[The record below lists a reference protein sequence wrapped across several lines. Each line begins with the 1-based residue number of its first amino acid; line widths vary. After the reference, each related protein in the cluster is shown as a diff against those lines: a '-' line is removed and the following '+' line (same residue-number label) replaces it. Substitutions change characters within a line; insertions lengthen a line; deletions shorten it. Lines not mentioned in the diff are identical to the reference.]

1 MVDAYDDGRDF
12 RRMDINCEVVV
23 HRIAED
29 KMITGK
35 AINLSAT
42 GFSFS
47 CAEQLQFDEEL
58 EIKIT
63 PGQEGLT
70 PPLHAMVRVVHV
82 NATTD
87 NTYAIGCVITGMLS

>member
-1 MVDAYDDGRDF
+1 MVDAYDDSRDF
-12 RRMDINCEVVV
+12 RRMEINCEVVV

-29 KMITGK
+29 VIITGK

-42 GFSFS
+42 GFSFV
-47 CAEQLQFDEEL
+47 CDDKLQFDEEL

-82 NATTD
+82 NETTES
-87 NTYAIGCVITGMLS
+87 TYAIGCVISSMLS